1 MATTLQYL
9 SGLENIFVSQM
20 GAMKQSKES
29 LRLLEAVAGLQVGL
43 GTARSVSLGS
53 PDKVIHKGKS

>member
-9 SGLENIFVSQM
+9 SGLKNIFGNQM

-29 LRLLEAVAGLQVGL
+29 LNLLEAVAGLQMGL
-43 GTARSVSLGS
+43 GTARSVSLRS
-53 PDKVIHKGKS
+53 PE